1 LKKLIP
7 IKFTARPSSQLTE
20 DCRAYFKK
28 IAEKFYRAVG
38 AVDETQHLRLFNYVV
53 KKDYDLT

>member
-1 LKKLIP
+1 MVQIRR
-7 IKFTARPSSQLTE
+7 T
-20 DCRAYFKK
+20 YFKK
-28 IAEKFYRAVG
+28 IADKFYRAVG